1 MLRRTE
7 IGLAD
12 EGIRLIHASA
22 KSSDSTPDVG
32 IFCTR
37 AVTYEDEGFRLSR
50 PLRARML
57 MQSILDA
64 GDAPDIIHAFGDGA
78 WWIANEL
85 GSLLKRPVI
94 LEVYSEHHATRLARH
109 APFAAASY
117 RLERLGLA
125 PSAWTAVAR
134 GAVFT
139 CADPGLANRLVG
151 RVPESNLWVLPWGVH
166 VPPSPTAPSIDLNQR
181 IVIAIHATHASEQDL
196 AALFEGLAKLV
207 REGSDIL
214 ALLPSFAADNLP
226 VWSLAERFGLRDRL
240 VFNEDFER
248 TRDPILQTAAFLA
261 VPSAMG
267 RIDSILLD
275 AMAAG
280 CIVIAKKDPAV
291 TLLKDRITGRVLSR
305 PDGQTWAKVIAAF
318 LADRTAREAMVHAA
332 RNYVAEERTAAGYIA
347 SLIGMYDRV
356 QAAYETAAK
365 QKRANSKPDATNTT
379 TTSTKTRTSATANQP

>member
-12 EGIRLIHASA
+12 EGIRLIHAGA
-22 KSSDSTPDVG
+22 KSTAGSPDVG
-32 IFCTR
+32 IFCSR
-37 AVTYEDEGFRLSR
+37 SVTYEDEGFRLTR
-50 PLRARML
+50 PLRARMV
-57 MQSILDA
+57 MQSILEG
-64 GDAPDIIHAFGDGA
+64 GDKPDIIHAFGDGA
-78 WWIANEL
+78 WWIATEL
-85 GSLLKRPVI
+85 GSLLKRPVV

-125 PSAWTAVAR
+125 PAAWTAVAR
-134 GAVFT
+134 GAVFS
-139 CADPGLANRLVG
+139 CADPGLADRLVG
-151 RVPESNLWVLPWGVH
+151 RVPEANLWVLPWGVH
-166 VPPSPTAPSIDLNQR
+166 VPPSPTSPSIDLNQR
-181 IVIAIHATHASEQDL
+181 IVVAVHATHASEPDL
-196 AALFEGLAKLV
+196 AALFEGLSKLV
-207 REGSDIL
+207 REGHDIL
-214 ALLPSFAADNLP
+214 ALLPSFAADHLP
-226 VWSLAERFGLRDRL
+226 VWTLAERFGLRDRL
-240 VFNEDFER
+240 IFNEDFER

-267 RIDSILLD
+267 RLDSIILD

-280 CIVIAKKDPAV
+280 CIVIAKKDPAI

-332 RNYVAEERTAAGYIA
+332 RSYVAEERTAAGYIA

-356 QAAYETAAK
+356 LATHEAAAK
-365 QKRANSKPDATNTT
+365 EQQSSTTAVTT
-379 TTSTKTRTSATANQP
+379 TTKSKTTAAAQQP